1 MHQQRYNIRSAQS
14 RVEWSSSAGVLI
26 TLAELV
32 LWAYKMG
39 GLDRIARDWIALEW
53 IGLTPCYGL
62 RTLNGVSGT
71 APAAAAALIIN
82 VYSEYISRKHLYKI
96 FRLNWQRLLRC
107 NVNYYCISLMGQ
119 QAELLFLVLCCPLST
134 EGVYIILPAS
144 HRIPQCEEM
153 R

>member
-1 MHQQRYNIRSAQS
+1 M
-14 RVEWSSSAGVLI
+14 LI

-71 APAAAAALIIN
+71 APAATLIIN

-119 QAELLFLVLCCPLST
+119 QEELLFLVLCCPLST
-134 EGVYIILPAS
+134 EGVYILLPAS
-144 HRIPQCEEM
+144 HRTQCEEM